1 MFRIQQNKY
10 LPVLKTALV
19 GNTNALVYFICSLNP
34 RDLLISGIR
43 VEILISEDVLDFID
57 SIFRETM
64 NSSYCWFGFYSE
76 LV

>member
-19 GNTNALVYFICSLNP
+19 GNKNALVYFICSLNP

-64 NSSYCWFGFYSE
+64 NSSYC
-76 LV
+76 